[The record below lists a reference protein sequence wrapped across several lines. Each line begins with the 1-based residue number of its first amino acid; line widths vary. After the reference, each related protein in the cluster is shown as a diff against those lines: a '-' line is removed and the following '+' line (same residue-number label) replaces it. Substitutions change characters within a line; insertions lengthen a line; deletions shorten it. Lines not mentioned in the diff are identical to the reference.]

1 MTSSCRFVT
10 FTLYMS
16 LCDITIYFTIYLFRL
31 YIDRV
36 IMACFVHV
44 ALWHLL
50 YICHFAILLY
60 ISLYIY
66 LGYILIEVIMACFV
80 HVALWHLLYICHFA
94 ILLYI
99 SLYIH
104 LGYIFIEV
112 IMARFV
118 HVASWHL
125 LYVRRIVSF
134 TIHNA
139 MSLRDNY
146 YALLPRDTHI
156 AFYG

>member
-1 MTSSCRFVT
+1 MACFVQVDLWHLQYVWRFAT
-10 FTLYMS
+10 FPL
-16 LCDITIYFTIYLFRL
+16 YFTMYLFRL
-31 YIDRV
+31 LWL
-36 IMACFVHV
+36 VHV

-125 LYVRRIVSF
+125 LYVRPVVSF